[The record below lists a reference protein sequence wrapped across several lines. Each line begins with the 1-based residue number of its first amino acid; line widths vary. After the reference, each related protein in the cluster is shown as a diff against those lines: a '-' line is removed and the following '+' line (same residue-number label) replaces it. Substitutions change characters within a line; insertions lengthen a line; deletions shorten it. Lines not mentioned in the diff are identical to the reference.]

1 LECVLASE
9 TYICNKLKQFIAI
22 EFENMRFVKHI
33 LSCLLSV
40 LLFFISWPPNSLP
53 GFIFIA
59 LVPLLWLVF
68 NFDQQKRRFSS
79 WSLFG
84 YLFFTFFCI
93 NFSLTSW
100 LMNAHWGGGLF
111 ASIFNAS
118 LMSTVFVCVYKL
130 KKQMGDKHAYL
141 TFSILW
147 LAFEYL
153 HLNWEMTWPWMSL
166 GNVFAEQTSWI
177 QWYEYTG
184 VLGGSLW
191 VLLINSLIYYCL
203 SRIVEGQS
211 VIKPI
216 VFVLA
221 FLFIPLC
228 KSNQLVSDFDI
239 NSGDRVNIVIVQP
252 NYEPHFEKFKVSQQ
266 LQLQRV
272 EGLLD
277 SVWLRNPDL
286 IVLPETF
293 ITDWIWEA
301 RIESSPVIERMKL
314 WLNESPETQILTG
327 ASTGRVLNDV
337 DNLKS
342 TARRSIGG
350 TWYEVFNTALL
361 ISVDKPTQIFHK
373 SKLVPGAEMTP
384 FSSILK
390 PFFENFP
397 IEIGGTIG
405 NFGVNDSI
413 FNLRTHQGDIAS
425 MICYESVFGAY
436 VSEFV
441 NEGADWICIITND
454 GWWKETYGHQQH
466 NAYARL
472 RAIENRRY
480 VVRSANTG
488 ISSVIN
494 PQGRVEQ
501 FLLYGESGI
510 IEASIIKSNKLSFYS
525 RYGDYIGR
533 LASFLA
539 IIYLL
544 QLVLTYLKNDK
555 IDLKSLKK

>member
-1 LECVLASE
+1 
-9 TYICNKLKQFIAI
+9 
-22 EFENMRFVKHI
+22 M
-33 LSCLLSV
+33 
-40 LLFFISWPPNSLP
+40 SWPPNSLP
-53 GFIFIA
+53 GFIFVA
-59 LVPLLWLVF
+59 LVPVLWLVF
-68 NFDQQKRRFSS
+68 NFDQHKRKFAT

-118 LMSTVFVCVYKL
+118 LMSLVFVFVYKL

-141 TFSILW
+141 AFSILW

-166 GNVFAEQTSWI
+166 GNVFAEKTTWI

-191 VLLINSLIYYCL
+191 VLLINSLIYYYL
-203 SRIVEGQS
+203 SRVIVGRT
-211 VIKPI
+211 VFKPV
-216 VFVLA
+216 VFILA
-221 FLFIPLC
+221 FLFIPLW
-228 KSNQLVSDFDI
+228 KSSKLAEDFDI
-239 NSGDRVNIVIVQP
+239 NSGDQVNVVIVQP
-252 NYEPHFEKFKVSQQ
+252 NYDPHFEKFKIPQQ

-277 SVWLRNPDL
+277 SVWKTSPDL

-293 ITDWIWEA
+293 ITEWIWES

-314 WLNESPETQILTG
+314 WLSENPETQILTG
-327 ASTGRVLNDV
+327 ASTGKVLNDV

-342 TARRSIGG
+342 TARRSQGG

-361 ISVDKPTQIFHK
+361 ISTDKPTQIFHK

-390 PFFENFP
+390 PVFENFP
-397 IEIGGTIG
+397 IELGGTIG
-405 NFGVNDSI
+405 NFGVNDSM
-413 FNLRTHQGDIAS
+413 FNLTTHQGDIVS

-441 NEGADWICIITND
+441 NRGADWICIITND

-472 RAIENRRY
+472 RAIENRRF

-494 PQGRVEQ
+494 PFGTVEQ
-501 FLLYGESGI
+501 FLPYGESGI
-510 IEASIIKSNKLSFYS
+510 IEASIIKSGKLSFYS
-525 RYGDYIGR
+525 KYGDYIGR

-544 QLVLTYLKNDK
+544 QLILTYLKNDK
-555 IDLKSLKK
+555 IDLKI

>member
-1 LECVLASE
+1 
-9 TYICNKLKQFIAI
+9 
-22 EFENMRFVKHI
+22 
-33 LSCLLSV
+33 
-40 LLFFISWPPNSLP
+40 
-53 GFIFIA
+53 
-59 LVPLLWLVF
+59 
-68 NFDQQKRRFSS
+68 
-79 WSLFG
+79 
-84 YLFFTFFCI
+84 
-93 NFSLTSW
+93 
-100 LMNAHWGGGLF
+100 MNAHWGGGLF

-118 LMSTVFVCVYKL
+118 LMSLVFVLVYKL

-141 TFSILW
+141 AFSIIW

-166 GNVFAEQTSWI
+166 GNVFAEMTTWI

-191 VLLINSLIYYCL
+191 VLLINSLIYYSL
-203 SRIVEGQS
+203 SRIMGRRT
-211 VIKPI
+211 VIKSI

-221 FLFIPLC
+221 FLFIPLW
-228 KSNQLVSDFDI
+228 KSNQLVSDFDV
-239 NSGDRVNIVIVQP
+239 NSGEQVNVVIVQP
-252 NYEPHFEKFKVSQQ
+252 NYEPHFEKFKVPQQ

-277 SVWLRNPDL
+277 SVWQTNPDL

-293 ITDWIWEA
+293 ITDWIWES

-314 WLNESPETQILTG
+314 WLNENPETQILTG
-327 ASTGRVLNDV
+327 ASTGRVLNEV

-342 TARRSIGG
+342 TARRSQGG

-361 ISVDKPTQIFHK
+361 ISADKPTQIFHK

-397 IEIGGTIG
+397 IELGGTIG

-441 NEGADWICIITND
+441 NKGADWICIITND

-472 RAIENRRY
+472 RAIENRRF

-510 IEASIIKSNKLSFYS
+510 IEASIIKSSKLSFYS

-555 IDLKSLKK
+555 IDLKSLKNENL

>member
-1 LECVLASE
+1 
-9 TYICNKLKQFIAI
+9 
-22 EFENMRFVKHI
+22 
-33 LSCLLSV
+33 
-40 LLFFISWPPNSLP
+40 
-53 GFIFIA
+53 
-59 LVPLLWLVF
+59 
-68 NFDQQKRRFSS
+68 
-79 WSLFG
+79 
-84 YLFFTFFCI
+84 
-93 NFSLTSW
+93 
-100 LMNAHWGGGLF
+100 MNAHWGGGLF

-118 LMSTVFVCVYKL
+118 LMSLVFVLVYKL

-141 TFSILW
+141 AISIVW

-191 VLLINSLIYYCL
+191 VLLINSLIYYSL
-203 SRIVEGQS
+203 SRIIGRRT
-211 VIKPI
+211 VIKSI

-221 FLFIPLC
+221 FLFIPLW
-228 KSNQLVSDFDI
+228 KSNQLVSDFDV
-239 NSGDRVNIVIVQP
+239 NSGDQVNVVIVQP
-252 NYEPHFEKFKVSQQ
+252 NYEPHFEKFKVPQQ

-277 SVWLRNPDL
+277 SVWQTNPDL

-293 ITDWIWEA
+293 ITDWIWES

-314 WLNESPETQILTG
+314 WLNENPETQILTG

-337 DNLKS
+337 ENFKS
-342 TARRSIGG
+342 TARRSQGG

-397 IEIGGTIG
+397 IELGGTIG

-413 FNLRTHQGDIAS
+413 FNLRIHQGDIAS

-441 NEGADWICIITND
+441 NKGADWICIITND

-472 RAIENRRY
+472 RAIENRRF

-510 IEASIIKSNKLSFYS
+510 IEASIIKSSKLSFYS

-555 IDLKSLKK
+555 IDLKSLKNENL

>member
-1 LECVLASE
+1 M
-9 TYICNKLKQFIAI
+9 K
-22 EFENMRFVKHI
+22 FVKHI
-33 LSCLLSV
+33 LACLLSV
-40 LLFFISWPPNSLP
+40 VLFFISWPPNSVP
-53 GFIFIA
+53 GFIFVA
-59 LVPLLWLVF
+59 LVPLLWLIF
-68 NFDQQKRRFSS
+68 NFDHPKRRYAT
-79 WSLFG
+79 WVLFG
-84 YLFFTFFCI
+84 YLFFAFFCI

-118 LMSTVFVCVYKL
+118 LMSIVFVLVYKL
-130 KKQMGDKHAYL
+130 KNKMGDKHAYIG
-141 TFSILW
+141 FSILW

-166 GNVFAEQTSWI
+166 GNVFAEKTSWI

-191 VLLINSLIYYCL
+191 VLLLNTLVYFSLTKV
-203 SRIVEGQS
+203 SSKRGFV
-211 VIKPI
+211 KPI
-216 VFVLA
+216 VFTLV
-221 FLFIPLC
+221 FLFVPLWQ
-228 KSNQLVSDFDI
+228 STQIASDFKISFETEVD
-239 NSGDRVNIVIVQP
+239 VVIVQP
-252 NYEPHFEKFKVSQQ
+252 NFEPHFEKFRVSQDI
-266 LQLQRV
+266 QLQRV

-277 SVWLRNPDL
+277 SVWKTNPDL

-293 ITDWIWEA
+293 ITDWIWES
-301 RIESSPVIERMKL
+301 RIGNSPVIKRMKS
-314 WLNESPETQILTG
+314 WLKKHPQTQILTG
-327 ASTGRVLNDV
+327 ASTGRVLSETES
-337 DNLKS
+337 LKS
-342 TARRSIGG
+342 TARLSQGG
-350 TWYEVFNTALL
+350 TFYEVFNTALL
-361 ISVDKPTQIFHK
+361 ISATAPVQIFHK

-384 FSSILK
+384 FSLVLK
-390 PFFENFP
+390 PLFEMFP
-397 IEIGGTIG
+397 IELGGTIG

-413 FNLRTHQGDIAS
+413 FNFQSHVGDLAP

-436 VSEFV
+436 VSAFV
-441 NEGADWICIITND
+441 NKGANWICIITND
-454 GWWKETYGHQQH
+454 GWWEDTYGHKQH

-472 RAIENRRY
+472 RAIESRRF

-494 PQGRVEQ
+494 PFGMVEQ
-501 FLLYGESGI
+501 FLPYGKSGI
-510 IEASIIKSNKLSFYS
+510 IEARIITSSELSYYS

-544 QLVLTYLKNDK
+544 QLILTYLKNDT

>member
-1 LECVLASE
+1 
-9 TYICNKLKQFIAI
+9 
-22 EFENMRFVKHI
+22 
-33 LSCLLSV
+33 
-40 LLFFISWPPNSLP
+40 
-53 GFIFIA
+53 
-59 LVPLLWLVF
+59 
-68 NFDQQKRRFSS
+68 
-79 WSLFG
+79 
-84 YLFFTFFCI
+84 
-93 NFSLTSW
+93 
-100 LMNAHWGGGLF
+100 MNAHWGGGLF

-118 LMSTVFVCVYKL
+118 LMSLVFVLVYKL
-130 KKQMGDKHAYL
+130 KKQMGDKYAYL
-141 TFSILW
+141 AISIVW

-191 VLLINSLIYYCL
+191 VLLINSLIYYSL
-203 SRIVEGQS
+203 SRIIGRRT
-211 VIKPI
+211 VIKSI

-221 FLFIPLC
+221 FLFIPLW
-228 KSNQLVSDFDI
+228 KSNQLVSDFDV
-239 NSGDRVNIVIVQP
+239 NSGDQVNVVIVQP
-252 NYEPHFEKFKVSQQ
+252 NYEPHFEKFKVPQQ

-277 SVWLRNPDL
+277 SVWQTNPDL

-293 ITDWIWEA
+293 ITDWIWES

-314 WLNESPETQILTG
+314 WLNENPETQILTG
-327 ASTGRVLNDV
+327 ASTGRVLNEV

-342 TARRSIGG
+342 TARRSQGG

-361 ISVDKPTQIFHK
+361 ISADKPTQIFHK

-397 IEIGGTIG
+397 IELGGTIG

-441 NEGADWICIITND
+441 NKGADWICIITND

-472 RAIENRRY
+472 RAIENRRF

-510 IEASIIKSNKLSFYS
+510 IEASIIKSSKLSFYS

-555 IDLKSLKK
+555 IDLKSLKNENL